1 MDLNKSDFTLT
12 NKHTQ
17 KKEGRSLSGLTVQTS
32 GSIVLVYIARR
43 GSADAQ
49 SFDKVGGLHLAGN
62 CHWRGHA
69 EPFNPKLNVGHVRFD
84 AAALPSPLAN
94 RGGKNSAQQWPSDG
108 CRIEILCNAEKI
120 VFVLID

>member
-1 MDLNKSDFTLT
+1 M
-12 NKHTQ
+12 
-17 KKEGRSLSGLTVQTS
+17 
-32 GSIVLVYIARR
+32 LVYIARR

-84 AAALPSPLAN
+84 AAARPSTLAN
-94 RGGKNSAQQWPSDG
+94 QGGKNYGLLTDVALKFSATQ
-108 CRIEILCNAEKI
+108 RK
-120 VFVLID
+120 